1 MKARKTNVSQTQ
13 KNPVKTVLI
22 VLGVAAFFG
31 LAVAGWMS
39 GAPKTVGSYGG
50 VEIPAGVYRLCQ
62 YQALSGADDTK
73 DTEAI
78 EAAVLENL
86 QYYAA
91 VESRFAALGEELTRE
106 EKKEAER
113 YAAEMWQYYGGLYG
127 SYGIDQK
134 TLEAYQYNY
143 YKTLHL
149 LAADNAGLTEAEL
162 NDYAQNKMVYGH
174 YVTVPLYSSETYE
187 TADEDTVDAMLAAG
201 EAAVKAYGE
210 KRMLSAQAGA
220 EAELADF
227 TAVLKEQLPAVY
239 APMGEEYDPSALENE
254 LGLRLLYIGFESGDD
269 EVLKFMKKG
278 HTVDMALTVAKKL
291 NDAHIPFNTII
302 MYGLAGKGKCVEHA
316 QKTAALV
323 NQFKS
328 NKIVTMNLTLF
339 DSTPLAA
346 MARKGEFVEATNAE
360 RADELRE
367 LLKLLDPPGGTILD
381 TTHPTNNIKLMGQL
395 PDDREKLQKQLEEEA

>member
-62 YQALSGADDTK
+62 YQALSAADDTK

-106 EKKEAER
+106 EKKEAEH

-210 KRMLSAQAGA
+210 KRMLSSQAGA

-239 APMGEEYDPSALENE
+239 APLGEEYDPSALENE
-254 LGLRLLYIGFESGDD
+254 LGADLFGLEEMESSFG
-269 EVLKFMKKG
+269 EETAKTLQALNNGEAACVKYSSYAMMLFMRA
-278 HTVDMALTVAKKL
+278 DPLEA
-291 NDAHIPFNTII
+291 
-302 MYGLAGKGKCVEHA
+302 
-316 QKTAALV
+316 
-323 NQFKS
+323 
-328 NKIVTMNLTLF
+328 
-339 DSTPLAA
+339 STP
-346 MARKGEFVEATNAE
+346 
-360 RADELRE
+360 DELRTAVLIDWKSEE
-367 LLKLLDPPGGTILD
+367 LAENLEKTGDALENALDA
-381 TTHPTNNIKLMGQL
+381 
-395 PDDREKLQKQLEEEA
+395 EAIAKYYPLSDFTG